1 MPMSMSMRMPM
12 PSTPIPVLFLSFPMA
27 TPKLVQTLT
36 AIPASH
42 LMWDLVANFVRVLVV
57 GVLVGPVVGELL
69 GTGVLVR
76 IGQEFLGREGLLL
89 EGRWVGIRVGGVGLL
104 FFLPCF

>member
-1 MPMSMSMRMPM
+1 M
-12 PSTPIPVLFLSFPMA
+12 
-27 TPKLVQTLT
+27 
-36 AIPASH
+36 
-42 LMWDLVANFVRVLVV
+42 

-76 IGQEFLGREGLLL
+76 IGQEFLGRDGLLL